1 MSKRKKRHI
10 SLPRTFSPKFLVDV
24 DGRSGFVKEIRRR
37 LDALVEDAGADSYQK
52 KLIAT
57 EAIFISIQ
65 LETMR
70 SNAIEGGDLDA
81 GVYTQMVNALSGLL
95 AKLGLER
102 KVSRTVDL
110 KAYVA
115 GAKR

>member
-1 MSKRKKRHI
+1 MAKHRKKDV

-37 LDALVEDAGADSYQK
+37 LDALVADTGCDSYQK
-52 KLIAT
+52 KLLAT

-70 SNAIEGGDLDA
+70 SNAIEGKDLDA

-95 AKLGLER
+95 TKLGLDR
-102 KVSRTVDL
+102 QLPKTLDL
-110 KAYVA
+110 KTYV
-115 GAKR
+115 GGRR